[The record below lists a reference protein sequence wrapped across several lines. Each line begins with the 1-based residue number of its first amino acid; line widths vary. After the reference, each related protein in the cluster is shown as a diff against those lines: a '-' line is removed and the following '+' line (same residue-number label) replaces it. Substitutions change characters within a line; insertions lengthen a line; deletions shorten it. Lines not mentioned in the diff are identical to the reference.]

1 MKPTVYIETS
11 VVSYYTSRP
20 ARDLV
25 VAARQQLT
33 HDFWD
38 EYIKKTEISISTL
51 VIQEA
56 EVGDP
61 MAAKFRLEA
70 ISDFPVL
77 ELNEQSLN
85 LAKSLVEV
93 GPIPDEYFEDAL
105 HIAVAAVNGIQF
117 LLTWNCHHINNPH
130 MRSEIVK
137 IVQSFY
143 YQCPVICTPDE
154 YMEGNYET

>member
-1 MKPTVYIETS
+1 MKPTVYLETS

-33 HDFWD
+33 HDWWN
-38 EYIKKTEISISTL
+38 ECLKNTEVSISTL

-61 MAAKFRLEA
+61 IASKHRLEA
-70 ISDFPVL
+70 ISEFSVL
-77 ELNEQSLN
+77 ELNEQSLI
-85 LAKSLVEV
+85 LAKSLVNV
-93 GPIPDEYFEDAL
+93 GPIPEESFEDAL

-117 LLTWNCHHINNPH
+117 LLTWNC
-130 MRSEIVK
+130 
-137 IVQSFY
+137 
-143 YQCPVICTPDE
+143 
-154 YMEGNYET
+154 